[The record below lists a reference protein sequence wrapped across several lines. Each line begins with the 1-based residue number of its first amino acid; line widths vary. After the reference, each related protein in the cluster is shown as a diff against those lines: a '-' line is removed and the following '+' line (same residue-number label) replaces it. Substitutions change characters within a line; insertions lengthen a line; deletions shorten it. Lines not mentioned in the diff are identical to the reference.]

1 MSPIALD
8 NTIIE
13 QNPFEP
19 VELTNGLTKDP
30 TKPFTNQEE
39 QPQQQQLPQRERE
52 QESSQDK
59 GTVQA
64 IEDIMQVDDESQGM
78 QDNTS
83 LEPKPDQQTSS
94 PQQLSQLSPQP
105 EQEVQV
111 TSSQVQLPNSDNVE
125 IYTTNSSDMEDIIEC
140 SLEETLLNENEDYEM
155 VSRAVNVLKF
165 QLEQAKEDIKKLK
178 EIKQNALSDPITYIE
193 KLRDG
198 TNGKIPE
205 RQYIF
210 GVPQIDW
217 SKYHTRPSQ
226 YKPPP
231 CPEQDSGSSSKSNDT
246 STNDRGSSPD
256 LAEFVHKKAQEL
268 GFKVPPN
275 AVLSTRTKRKTN
287 PIFDDDCVFTL
298 PQSVGVNT
306 QVSMTSNKKGKL
318 DCYRTSSSIYNT
330 PIKQRGGNNTI
341 RNGLV
346 SAAALNSP
354 IFNTPEA
361 DSSCSSTPT
370 VPSNRRNNKKVIKN
384 NFLNPN
390 ALILTTNNRQKSSE
404 IKLPE
409 DSPKPVNYNIPWTDE
424 EQRRLVELLA
434 IYPDEEIQSHRFK
447 KISEALGTR
456 TPKQVASRVQKY
468 FIKLAKHGLPVPGRI
483 PSVSFATTTSK
494 NSQSKNKKSGR
505 ASKPKPPS
513 LSPEKRPRHPR
524 VSGLSYLEE
533 RPPPTVYMPDDD
545 DESMIKDVM
554 LSVDL
559 PHNNN
564 IQQTYNVVTGP
575 VHHGFCCDGCH
586 TDPIIG
592 TRYLCTECDESHE
605 VDLCEDCFGEESFE
619 NEFHKKTH
627 KFSAITN
634 PITPH
639 IDMDYVSESVGE
651 YSYLGVAPPPAS

>member
-1 MSPIALD
+1 MSPIAFD
-8 NTIIE
+8 TTIIE
-13 QNPFEP
+13 QNPFEL
-19 VELTNGLTKDP
+19 VEHTNGLTKDL
-30 TKPFTNQEE
+30 TKP
-39 QPQQQQLPQRERE
+39 
-52 QESSQDK
+52 
-59 GTVQA
+59 TVQTL
-64 IEDIMQVDDESQGM
+64 EDIMQVDESQE
-78 QDNTS
+78 QHDNS
-83 LEPKPDQQTSS
+83 NLEPKPDQQTS
-94 PQQLSQLSPQP
+94 PPQQQLSPKSV
-105 EQEVQV
+105 QEVQV

-125 IYTTNSSDMEDIIEC
+125 IYTTNSSDMEDIVEC

-165 QLEQAKEDIKKLK
+165 QFEQAKEDIKKLK
-178 EIKQNALSDPITYIE
+178 EIKRNALSDPITYIE

-231 CPEQDSGSSSKSNDT
+231 CPARFRKQFQ
-246 STNDRGSSPD
+246 GSSPD

-287 PIFDDDCVFTL
+287 PIFDDDCVFTP

-306 QVSMTSNKKGKL
+306 HMSMTSNKKGKL

-330 PIKQRGGNNTI
+330 PIKQRGGDNTI
-341 RNGLV
+341 RNGLM
-346 SAAALNSP
+346 SAASLNSP
-354 IFNTPEA
+354 MFITSEA
-361 DSSCSSTPT
+361 DTSCSSTPT
-370 VPSNRRNNKKVIKN
+370 VPSNRRNNKK
-384 NFLNPN
+384 
-390 ALILTTNNRQKSSE
+390 KSSE
-404 IKLPE
+404 LKLSE
-409 DSPKPVNYNIPWTDE
+409 DSPKPVNYNIPWTDD

-483 PSVSFATTTSK
+483 PSVSFTTATTK

-564 IQQTYNVVTGP
+564 NIQQTYNVVTGP

-619 NEFHKKTH
+619 NEYHKKTH
-627 KFSAITN
+627 KFLAITN

-639 IDMDYVSESVGE
+639 IDMDYVSESVG
-651 YSYLGVAPPPAS
+651 